1 MKKIL
6 YILFTATMFIACQK
20 EDENGD
26 LGAFWKVMSV
36 EEHSTDNVAYLT
48 DESRFWAIQL
58 DLLEIRISRK
68 ESCFFRFQHT
78 GDSLMVQAINNENV
92 DLKLWGIYN
101 NSNERYAV
109 ELLNS
114 KSMILNSKNARVT
127 FRKF

>member
-36 EEHSTDNVAYLT
+36 EEHSTGNVAYLT
-48 DESRFWAIQL
+48 DESCFWGIQL
-58 DLLEIRISRK
+58 DLLEIRKIK
-68 ESCFFRFQHT
+68 DDKYYFRFQHT
-78 GDSLMVQAINNENV
+78 GDSLMVQGINNENV
-92 DLKLWGIYN
+92 DFKLWGIYD

>member
-6 YILFTATMFIACQK
+6 YILFASSMFIACQK

-26 LGAFWKVMSV
+26 LGAFWKIMSI
-36 EEHSTDNVAYLT
+36 EEHATGNVSYLA
-48 DESRFWAIQL
+48 DESHFWAIQL
-58 DLLEIRISRK
+58 DLLEIRKTKDDRYY
-68 ESCFFRFQHT
+68 CRFQHI
-78 GDSLMVQAINNENV
+78 GDSLMVQTINNDNA
-92 DLKLWGIYN
+92 DLKLWGIYD
-101 NSNERYAV
+101 NSNERYAI